1 MTELHKIALKIQ
13 FDMQIIK
20 ECNDKPKGMTYDEYL
35 KIKKEE
41 IKINL
46 KEAIE
51 HQIDL
56 VDRATKRLIAWQYA
70 NDTDMSNEWKRI
82 KEIRESDLND
92 LQKEYDLIFGK

>member
-41 IKINL
+41 IKIPNF
-46 KEAIE
+46 
-51 HQIDL
+51 
-56 VDRATKRLIAWQYA
+56 Y
-70 NDTDMSNEWKRI
+70 
-82 KEIRESDLND
+82 
-92 LQKEYDLIFGK
+92 